1 LFYRVLQIGARGF
14 TARKTFIGRFYR
26 GFTGERKVA
35 ALQSVKPEEWP
46 VGQRVKCPRCGRE
59 GKAGVSTFRAKGRE
73 YVYLVV
79 NHSDGKKCVVA
90 RADKAVL
97 QAVKPEEV
105 EKLKARVAEL
115 EEENARLREENR
127 QLREAIAKVYEA
139 RVAWAGPRERECLRL
154 VAIQRKTGLPEDVR
168 KPAWSILHALA
179 GERSVDW
186 VAIRLD
192 AFEQLRGYL

>member
-1 LFYRVLQIGARGF
+1 
-14 TARKTFIGRFYR
+14 
-26 GFTGERKVA
+26 VA
-35 ALQSVKPEEWP
+35 ALQAVKPEEWP
-46 VGQRVKCPRCGRE
+46 AGQRVKCPRCGRE
-59 GKAGVSTFRAKGRE
+59 GKAGVSVFRAKGRE
-73 YVYLVV
+73 YAYLVV

-97 QAVKPEEV
+97 QAVKPVLQSVKPEEV

-127 QLREAIAKVYEA
+127 QLREAIAKVCEA

-186 VAIRLD
+186 VAVRMD